1 MIYLTSFQKE
11 RTSFLLNS
19 THTQGN
25 EKKYMFE
32 KTIEGV
38 SILIEMTP

>member
-11 RTSFLLNS
+11 RTSFRLNS

-25 EKKYMFE
+25 KKKYMFQT
-32 KTIEGV
+32 KIEGV
-38 SILIEMTP
+38 SILVEMTP